1 MSKHAHTVG
10 NVAQNSFLIANRKN
24 NTLMKNLFLA
34 FLLTLT
40 FGSVFAQD
48 LPAKPDKLVNDYTG
62 TLSASQLQQLE
73 SKLVAFDDSTS
84 TQIAIAI
91 VKSVGEYDINEY
103 TLMLGRK
110 WGVGGNKKN
119 NGVMIVVA
127 LGDRKISIQTGYG
140 IEGALPDAYTNR
152 IIENDIKPA
161 FKAGDYYAG
170 LDAGTNS
177 IIKLVKGEYQN
188 ENPKAKKREN
198 GSAIP
203 ILVIII
209 VIIILIIRRGG
220 GGGGGRQVMG
230 GRGVADALFWSM
242 LLGGSGRGGSGYGGG
257 GFGGGS
263 SGGGGFGG
271 FGGGSFGGGGS
282 SGSW

>member
-1 MSKHAHTVG
+1 MNKV
-10 NVAQNSFLIANRKN
+10 FI
-24 NTLMKNLFLA
+24 A
-34 FLLTLT
+34 FLLILT
-40 FGSVFAQD
+40 CGKLFAQD
-48 LPAKPDKLVNDYTG
+48 LPAKPTKLVNDYTN
-62 TLSASQLQQLE
+62 TLSVSQLQQLE
-73 SKLVAFDDSTS
+73 DKLVAFDDSSS

-91 VKSVGEYDINEY
+91 IKSVGDYDINDY
-103 TLMLGRK
+103 TLQLGRK

-119 NGVMIVVA
+119 NGIMIVVA

-140 IEGALPDAYTNR
+140 VEGALPDVYTNR

-161 FKAGDYYAG
+161 FKAGNYYEG

-177 IIKLVKGEYQN
+177 IIKLVKGEYKADA
-188 ENPKAKKREN
+188 PKKGKQDN
-198 GSAIP
+198 SSAIP

-209 VIIILIIRRGG
+209 VIIIFIIKRGGRGG
-220 GGGGGRQVMG
+220 GGSQVMG
-230 GRGVADALFWSM
+230 GRGVANALFWSM
-242 LLGGSGRGGSGYGGG
+242 LFSGGGRGG